1 MNSGQLLQFIF
12 SGITSGSIY
21 ALIALGF
28 TLIYNST
35 QVINFA
41 QGEFVMLGGLFA
53 VTYTGLGL
61 PVPVVIL
68 LSVLSVAIIAMIFE
82 RVAINPLRDPSVLTI
97 IIVTIG
103 ASILFKSFAMLAW
116 GRDPLTIPAFSG
128 EKPIRILSATMT
140 PQALWVIAM
149 TLIAVVLMQLF
160 YGYTSAGKA
169 MKACAN
175 NRNAAR
181 LIGINASRI
190 VMYSFGLSAALGALA
205 GAIITPI
212 AMMGFTSGGVFG
224 LKGFA
229 GAVLGGLGNPLG
241 AVAGG
246 LILGLLESLAVGFIS
261 SGYKDAIAFLVLL
274 AVLFAK
280 PSGIFARAEKEK
292 V

>member
-1 MNSGQLLQFIF
+1 MGSEQLLQFIL

-53 VTYTGLGL
+53 VSYTRLGL
-61 PVPVVIL
+61 PVPAVIL
-68 LSVLSVAIIAMIFE
+68 LSVASVVLIAVLFE
-82 RVAINPLRDPSVLTI
+82 RLAINPLKTPSVITV

-103 ASILFKSFAMLAW
+103 ASILFKSFAMITW

-128 EKPIRILSATMT
+128 EKPVRIINATMT
-140 PQALWVIAM
+140 PQAIWVIAV
-149 TLIAVVLMQLF
+149 TLVSVAIMQLF
-160 YGYTSAGKA
+160 YRYTMTGKA
-169 MKACAN
+169 MKACAV
-175 NRNAAR
+175 NRTAAR
-181 LIGINASRI
+181 LIGINASRV
-190 VMYSFGLSAALGALA
+190 VMYSFALSAALGAVA
-205 GAIITPI
+205 GVVITPI
-212 AMMGFTSGGVFG
+212 AMMSFTSGGVFG

-246 LILGLLESLAVGFIS
+246 LILGLLESLAVGFVS

-274 AVLFAK
+274 AVLFIK